1 MRGPLLLLL
10 IACLSAVVVGAVFEG
25 MFWLAVVA
33 LALALALALRVG
45 ALLLST
51 SHPRTRPAARPAG
64 RAVRGRR

>member
-10 IACLSAVVVGAVFEG
+10 IACLSAVVVGAVVEG

-33 LALALALALRVG
+33 LALALGVG

-51 SHPRTRPAARPAG
+51 FHPRTRPAARPTG

>member
-10 IACLSAVVVGAVFEG
+10 ITCLSAVVVGAVVEG

-33 LALALALALRVG
+33 LALALGVG

-51 SHPRTRPAARPAG
+51 SHLRTRPAARPTG
-64 RAVRGRR
+64 RAVSGRR

>member
-33 LALALALALRVG
+33 LALALALRVG